1 MERFFLS
8 VIVTDEVIACPV
20 EDSMMVPAVQLYRDL
35 HSSFNNDYSYIDFAT
50 RVHGRVE
57 LKGVHLVF
65 HHDHVCSQNW
75 IQFTLSR
82 NSVNLVEAHI
92 YFTFL

>member
-20 EDSMMVPAVQLYRDL
+20 EDSMMVPAVQRYRDL

-65 HHDHVCSQNW
+65 HHDHVCFQNW

-82 NSVNLVEAHI
+82 KQC
-92 YFTFL
+92 